1 MSKKILNEAV
11 PAQQDGSSSQE
22 PVQLAVKL
30 QKDMLKMKGEYMS
43 EDGKSVNYV
52 KLKNSDTFKDYVKR
66 TSQLHHLDLT
76 KLSLTERKA
85 FFISIL
91 L

>member
-11 PAQQDGSSSQE
+11 PAQQDGSSQE

-52 KLKNSDTFKDYVKR
+52 KLKNRVI
-66 TSQLHHLDLT
+66 HL
-76 KLSLTERKA
+76 R
-85 FFISIL
+85 IM
-91 L
+91 